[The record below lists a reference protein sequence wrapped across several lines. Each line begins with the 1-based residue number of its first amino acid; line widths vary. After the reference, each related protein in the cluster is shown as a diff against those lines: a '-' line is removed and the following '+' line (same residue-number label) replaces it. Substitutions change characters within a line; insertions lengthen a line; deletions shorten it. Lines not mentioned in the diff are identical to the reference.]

1 MYAKWYHDSIP
12 CVPFETLVRK
22 LSDLYK
28 LVLEGNKRLKEEEK
42 KGGGKRKIVEDY
54 KELVSKKEQLFDIF
68 PRNKYGEEDVERRRK
83 VEEDWGVKMGKME
96 RIYYEDMQNNREME
110 CGKEI
115 DPVWYQAMIQKQR
128 QREREAVYRQQMEE
142 QFMYQPMSRITE
154 ILKEDGALDKSDS
167 GDSNDGEGLLS
178 IEPIVEASLEGAGG
192 DVTAKTKKK
201 TFISKTNE
209 KDLLPESMRHIR
221 KSERKVR
228 DDVYICLGNL
238 IGEGLSINE
247 ASKALVEV
255 GNGLFD
261 RQWRLPDNSDTAR
274 LETVQG
280 A

>member
-1 MYAKWYHDSIP
+1 MFPGLKVRRLSLIRYHADTGGKGHTRTMAIREVAKQVYAKWYHDSIP

-54 KELVSKKEQLFDIF
+54 KELVAKKEQLFDIF
-68 PRNKYGEEDVERRRK
+68 PRNKHGEEDVERRRK

-96 RIYYEDMQNNREME
+96 RIYYEDMKNNREME

-128 QREREAVYRQQMEE
+128 QREREAVYRQHMEE

-167 GDSNDGEGLLS
+167 GDSNDGEALLS

-201 TFISKTNE
+201 TFISK
-209 KDLLPESMRHIR
+209 R
-221 KSERKVR
+221 KISV
-228 DDVYICLGNL
+228 
-238 IGEGLSINE
+238 
-247 ASKALVEV
+247 AA
-255 GNGLFD
+255 F
-261 RQWRLPDNSDTAR
+261 
-274 LETVQG
+274 
-280 A
+280 